1 MAALSFVDWAL
12 LGLLVVAIVL
22 VCVAAGAYYGRR
34 PVYPS
39 TMTVRS
45 VAEPDQIHRYHASRH
60 AAQEPGEDTQRLR
73 GYPIRPGDPR

>member
-12 LGLLVVAIVL
+12 LGLLVLTIVL
-22 VCVAAGAYYGRR
+22 VCVAAGVYYGEP

-45 VAEPDQIHRYHASRH
+45 VAEPEQAERYHASRH
-60 AAQEPGEDTQRLR
+60 AADEPGEDTQRLK
-73 GYPIRPGDPR
+73 GYPIRPGDPQ